1 MRQKSYISRVRG
13 VFLGCIVLVLFM
25 GVASALDM
33 QDQPN
38 HTLSINSCTGILTV
52 TSSPAGASLY
62 IDGTYRGLTPATIQ
76 GVLAGRHSIRL
87 ILNRFSE
94 MNDNLSITCNAK
106 MTMHY
111 TLDKNPSAEVMV
123 KPVQAHQ
130 EEMPANVSDTYLQ
143 NLSSVGDN
151 AQMANMDLQNTRQKT
166 EQFLQMISNIAKLLT
181 DTMNSILKNIGD

>member
-1 MRQKSYISRVRG
+1 
-13 VFLGCIVLVLFM
+13 
-25 GVASALDM
+25 
-33 QDQPN
+33 
-38 HTLSINSCTGILTV
+38 
-52 TSSPAGASLY
+52 
-62 IDGTYRGLTPATIQ
+62 
-76 GVLAGRHSIRL
+76 
-87 ILNRFSE
+87 
-94 MNDNLSITCNAK
+94 
-106 MTMHY
+106 MHY